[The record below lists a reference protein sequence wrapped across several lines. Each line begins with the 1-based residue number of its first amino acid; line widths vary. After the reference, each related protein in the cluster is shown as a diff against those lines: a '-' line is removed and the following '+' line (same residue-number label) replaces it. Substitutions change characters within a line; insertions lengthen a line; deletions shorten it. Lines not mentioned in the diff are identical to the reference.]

1 MKTSKTPKKRP
12 GSRSAE
18 SATTIKPPKQAKL
31 SRTHK
36 PEDMTLEE
44 WQRQLRMEYGE
55 SQEFLLENRGEH
67 PVFSEF
73 ALTNPVSNKTYR
85 IAIRGDQAGDNF
97 CSCPDFR
104 INGLGVCKHISF
116 TLARLKAG
124 KGGVRHFNQGFNQT
138 WSEIYLSY
146 GLKREVRLRLGST
159 AAPPLR
165 RLAQRYF
172 AADGVLK
179 GQHIGDITDFI
190 TKATSLP
197 GHELR
202 CYDDVMAFIASRQ
215 DAVHRQALIDEA
227 FPTGIDAPLF
237 DSLIKAS
244 LYPYQREGILFASR
258 AGRSLLADDMGLGKT
273 VQAIAVAE
281 VMARLFGVAKVLVVS
296 PTSLKHQWKGEIDSF
311 TDRTATVIEGLT
323 PQRRE
328 LYRSDSFFKL
338 VNYELIYRDAELIEA
353 WAPDLIVL
361 DEAQRIKNWQTRT
374 AQAVKRLE
382 SPFALVLTGTPLENR
397 IEELHSIMEFVD
409 RHHLGPLYRFVHAHR
424 VTDHAGKLVG
434 YKELDKIR
442 ASLNGVMIRRK
453 KSQVL
458 KQLPERIDK
467 NFFVPMTPE
476 QMAIHQDYADMVA
489 RLVNKWRRFRFL
501 SEADSL
507 RLRIALANMRM
518 VSDNTWLV
526 DKKTVHGPKLGE
538 LETLLR
544 ELVVEGGE
552 KVVIFSQWLRMNEL
566 VEQVLERLE
575 IGHVHL
581 NGSVPSK
588 NRKHLMS
595 RFKSDPACKVFLST
609 DAGGVGL
616 NLQSGA
622 VVINLDIP
630 WNPAIL
636 EQRIARVHRMGQKK
650 PVRVINFIS
659 CNSIEERILDLLRF
673 KKAVFAGALDEDG
686 RDTVM
691 IGESQLESFMNS
703 VENLTGSIERA
714 DLSGGQ
720 ELWRD
725 EQDAEEAGDE
735 IVAVVAEDGSDECI
749 SSKAIKPGGA
759 AVTPQLSEL
768 LQTGARFLMEL
779 GQALAPQSEVVERA
793 AGITSGETPRTNPLS
808 GLVAVDEATGKSCLK
823 IPLPEPEVM
832 TTLFSGLSQLLAG
845 YITGRK

>member
-1 MKTSKTPKKRP
+1 MRIGNNRKSAPTARSK
-12 GSRSAE
+12 E
-18 SATTIKPPKQAKL
+18 SAKIAKQPKL

-36 PEDMTLEE
+36 PADMDLEE
-44 WQRQLRMEYGE
+44 WQRQLRVEYGK
-55 SQEFLLENRGEH
+55 SQEFQLENRGDH

-73 ALTNPVSNKTYR
+73 ALTNPVSKRTYR
-85 IAIRGDQAGDNF
+85 IAIRGDQPGDNF

-116 TLARLKAG
+116 TLAHLKAL
-124 KGGVRHFNQGFNQT
+124 KGGAKHFKSGFIQP
-138 WSEIYLSY
+138 WSEMYLSY
-146 GLKREVRLRLGST
+146 GLKRAVRLRLGS
-159 AAPPLR
+159 AAPAALR
-165 RLAQRYF
+165 KLSQRYF
-172 AADGVLK
+172 ASDGVLK
-179 GQHIGDITDFI
+179 EQRFGDITDFI
-190 TKATSLP
+190 AKATSLP
-197 GHELR
+197 RHELR
-202 CYDDVMAFIASRQ
+202 CYDDVMEFIASRQ
-215 DAVHRQALIDEA
+215 DADHRRAMIDSM
-227 FPTGIDAPLF
+227 FPQGIDSPVF
-237 DSLIKAS
+237 DSLIKAD
-244 LYPYQREGILFASR
+244 LYSYQREGVLFSAR
-258 AGRSLLADDMGLGKT
+258 AGRALLADDMGLGKT

-281 VMARLFGVAKVLVVS
+281 VMARLFDISRVLVVS
-296 PTSLKHQWKGEIDSF
+296 PTSLKHQWKSEIEAF

-338 VNYELIYRDAELIEA
+338 VNYELIYRDVDLIEE
-353 WAPDLIVL
+353 WAPDLIIL

-409 RHHLGPLYRFVHAHR
+409 RHHLGPLYRFVHMHR
-424 VTDHAGKLVG
+424 VTDQAGKVIG

-442 ASLNGVMIRRK
+442 TSLSGIMIRRK
-453 KSQVL
+453 KSEVL

-467 NFFVPMTPE
+467 NFFVTMTPE
-476 QMAIHQDYADMVA
+476 QMEIHQDYADVVA
-489 RLVNKWRRFRFL
+489 RLVAKWRRFHFL
-501 SEADSL
+501 NEADSL

-526 DKKTVHGPKLGE
+526 DKKTVHGPKVEE

-544 ELVVEGGE
+544 ELVIEGGE

-566 VEQVLERLE
+566 VEQVLARLE

-581 NGSVPSK
+581 NGAVPSK
-588 NRKHLMS
+588 NRKQLMS
-595 RFKSDPACKVFLST
+595 RFKSDPECKVFLST

-616 NLQSGA
+616 NLQSGS

-659 CNSIEERILDLLRF
+659 RNSIEERILDLLRF
-673 KKAVFAGALDEDG
+673 KKAVFAGALDENG
-686 RDTVM
+686 SDTVM
-691 IGESQLESFMNS
+691 LGESQLNAFMNS
-703 VENLTGSIERA
+703 VEDLTSGMEQV

-720 ELWRD
+720 DVWRD
-725 EQDAEEAGDE
+725 EQEAEEAGAE
-735 IVAVVAEDGSDECI
+735 IVPDAVQGEVAET
-749 SSKAIKPGGA
+749 SSPQAATTAGA
-759 AVTPQLSEL
+759 AQTPPLGEL
-768 LQTGARFLMEL
+768 LQAGARFLMEL
-779 GQALAPQSEVVERA
+779 GQALSPQPAV
-793 AGITSGETPRTNPLS
+793 AGNVAGATSGDVRRNPLAS
-808 GLVAVDEATGKSCLK
+808 LVSVDEATGKSCLK

-832 TTLFSGLSQLLAG
+832 TSLVSGLSQLLAG
-845 YITGRK
+845 FMAGRKRGA

>member
-1 MKTSKTPKKRP
+1 MNTGNTPKKNT

-18 SATTIKPPKQAKL
+18 STKTTKTAKL
-31 SRTHK
+31 NRTHK
-36 PEDMTLEE
+36 PENMTLEE
-44 WQRQLRMEYGE
+44 WQRQLRVEYGT
-55 SQEFLLENRGEH
+55 SQQFLLENRGDH

-73 ALTNPVSNKTYR
+73 ALTNPVSDRTYR

-116 TLARLKAG
+116 TLARLKAKKTG
-124 KGGVRHFNQGFNQT
+124 ARHFKQGFNQT

-159 AAPPLR
+159 APVTLR

-179 GQHIGDITDFI
+179 EQHIGDITDFI
-190 TKATSLP
+190 GKASSQP

-202 CYDDVMAFIASRQ
+202 CYDDVMAFIAARQ

-227 FPTGIDAPLF
+227 FPTGINAPLF

-273 VQAIAVAE
+273 VQAIGVAE
-281 VMARLFGVAKVLVVS
+281 VMARLFGVTKVLVVS
-296 PTSLKHQWKGEIDSF
+296 PTSLKHQWKSEIDSF
-311 TDRTATVIEGLT
+311 TDRRATVIEGLT

-328 LYRSDSFFKL
+328 LYRLDSFFKL
-338 VNYELIYRDAELIEA
+338 VNYELIYRDTEHIEA
-353 WAPDLIVL
+353 WAPDLIIL
-361 DEAQRIKNWQTRT
+361 DVAQRIKNWQTRT

-424 VTDHAGKLVG
+424 VTDQAGKVVG
-434 YKELDKIR
+434 YRELDKIR
-442 ASLNGVMIRRK
+442 SSLSGIMIRRK

-476 QMAIHQDYADMVA
+476 QMAIHQDYADIVA
-489 RLVNKWRRFRFL
+489 QLVSKWRRFKFL

-507 RLRIALANMRM
+507 RLRIAMANMRM

-526 DKKTVHGPKLGE
+526 DKKTVHGPKIRE

-566 VEQVLERLE
+566 VEQVLERLG
-575 IGHVHL
+575 IGYVHL
-581 NGSVPSK
+581 NGSVLSK
-588 NRKHLMS
+588 NRKQLIS
-595 RFKSDPACKVFLST
+595 RFKSDPECKVFLST

-616 NLQSGA
+616 NLQSGSA
-622 VVINLDIP
+622 VINLDIP

-659 CNSIEERILDLLRF
+659 RNSIEERILDLLRF

-691 IGESQLESFMNS
+691 LGESQLESFMNS
-703 VENLTGSIERA
+703 VENLTGSMEPA
-714 DLSGGQ
+714 DLPGGQ

-725 EQDAEEAGDE
+725 EQDAEEVGE
-735 IVAVVAEDGSDECI
+735 ENVAEAAEDEAEETT
-749 SSKAIKPGGA
+749 SSKAIKPGGTT
-759 AVTPQLSEL
+759 VTPPLSEL
-768 LQTGARFLMEL
+768 LQTGARFLIEL
-779 GQALAPQSEVVERA
+779 GQALAPHPEVGERA
-793 AGITSGETPRTNPLS
+793 AGTTSGEVPRTNPLT
-808 GLVAVDEATGKSCLK
+808 GLVAFDEATGKRCLK
-823 IPLPEPEVM
+823 IPLPEPEVI
-832 TTLFSGLSQLLAG
+832 TTIISGLSQLLAG
-845 YITGRK
+845 YMAGRK

>member
-1 MKTSKTPKKRP
+1 MKNGNNRKNAAGGHPVKP
-12 GSRSAE
+12 A
-18 SATTIKPPKQAKL
+18 KPPKHTNL

-36 PEDMTLEE
+36 PENMSLEE
-44 WQRQLRMEYGE
+44 WQRQLRVEYGK
-55 SQEFLLENRGEH
+55 SQEFLLENRGDH

-73 ALTNPVSNKTYR
+73 ALTNPVSNSTYR
-85 IAIRGDQAGDNF
+85 IAIRGDRPGDNF

-116 TLARLKAG
+116 TLARLKAL
-124 KGGVRHFNQGFNQT
+124 KGGNKHFQQGFNQT
-138 WSEIYLSY
+138 WSEVYLSY

-159 AAPPLR
+159 APDVLR
-165 RLAQRYF
+165 KLAQRYF

-179 GQHIGDITDFI
+179 EQRFGDITDFI
-190 TKATSLP
+190 AKASGLP

-202 CYDDVMAFIASRQ
+202 CYDDVMEFIASRQ
-215 DAVHRQALIDEA
+215 DACHRRALVDGA
-227 FPTGIDAPLF
+227 FPQGIDSPLF
-237 DSLIKAS
+237 DSLIKAT
-244 LYPYQREGILFASR
+244 LYPYQREGILFSVR
-258 AGRSLLADDMGLGKT
+258 AGRALLADDMGLGKT

-281 VMARLFGVAKVLVVS
+281 TMARLSGITKVLVIS
-296 PTSLKHQWKGEIDSF
+296 PTSLKHQWKSEIETF
-311 TDRTATVIEGLT
+311 TGRSAVVIEGLT
-323 PQRRE
+323 PLRRE

-353 WAPDLIVL
+353 WAPDLIIL

-424 VTDHAGKLVG
+424 LTDQGGKVVG
-434 YKELDKIR
+434 YKDLDKIR
-442 ASLNGVMIRRK
+442 TSLGSIMIRRR
-453 KSQVL
+453 KSEVL

-476 QMAIHQDYADMVA
+476 QMEIHQDYAEMVL
-489 RLVNKWRRFRFL
+489 RLVAKWRRYKFL

-507 RLRIALANMRM
+507 RLRIALAKMRM
-518 VSDNTWLV
+518 VADNTWLV
-526 DKKTVHGPKLGE
+526 DKKTVHGPKIGE

-544 ELVVEGGE
+544 ELVIEGGE
-552 KVVIFSQWLRMNEL
+552 KIVIFSQWLRMNGL
-566 VEQVLERLE
+566 VEEVLERLG

-588 NRKHLMS
+588 ERKHLMS

-616 NLQSGA
+616 NLQSGST
-622 VVINLDIP
+622 VINLDIP

-659 CNSIEERILDLLRF
+659 RNSIEERILDLLSF
-673 KKAVFAGALDEDG
+673 KKAVFAGALEEDG

-691 IGESQLESFMNS
+691 LGESQLVSFMNS
-703 VENLTGSIERA
+703 VEDLTGGMEQA

-720 ELWRD
+720 AIWRD
-725 EQDAEEAGDE
+725 GQEAEEAGDE
-735 IVAVVAEDGSDECI
+735 IVADVSDAGEDEAAEVPAPAAATGS
-749 SSKAIKPGGA
+749 A
-759 AVTPQLSEL
+759 AQQAPQLGEL

-779 GQALAPQSEVVERA
+779 GQALAPQPSSVETGA
-793 AGITSGETPRTNPLS
+793 ASAGDDVPRNPLAS
-808 GLVAVDEATGKSCLK
+808 LVSTDEATGKSCLK

-832 TTLFSGLSQLLAG
+832 NSIVSGLSQLLAG
-845 YITGRK
+845 FMGGRK

>member
-1 MKTSKTPKKRP
+1 MKTGNTRKKATSP
-12 GSRSAE
+12 RSAE
-18 SATTIKPPKQAKL
+18 PAKIAKQPKL

-36 PEDMTLEE
+36 PDDMTLEE
-44 WQRQLRMEYGE
+44 WQRQLRVEFGT
-55 SQEFLLENRGEH
+55 SQEFQLENRGDH

-73 ALTNPVSNKTYR
+73 ALTNPVSNRTYR
-85 IAIRGDQAGDNF
+85 IAIRGDQPGDNF

-104 INGLGVCKHISF
+104 INGLGLCKHISF
-116 TLARLKAG
+116 TLAHLKSL
-124 KGGVRHFNQGFNQT
+124 KGGTQHFENGFNQT

-146 GLKREVRLRLGST
+146 GMKRAVRLRLGS
-159 AAPPLR
+159 AAPAALC
-165 RLAQRYF
+165 RLSQRYF

-179 GQHIGDITDFI
+179 EQRFRDITDFI
-190 TKATSLP
+190 SKASSLP

-202 CYDDVMAFIASRQ
+202 CYDDVMEYIASRQ
-215 DAVHRQALIDEA
+215 DADHRRTQIETA
-227 FPTGIDAPLF
+227 FPRGIDSPLF
-237 DSLIKAS
+237 DSLIKAA
-244 LYPYQREGILFASR
+244 LYPYQREGVLFSAR

-273 VQAIAVAE
+273 VQALAVAE
-281 VMARLFGVAKVLVVS
+281 TMARLFGITKVLVIS
-296 PTSLKHQWKGEIDSF
+296 PTSLKHQWKSEIETF

-328 LYRSDSFFKL
+328 LYRPDSFFKL
-338 VNYELIYRDAELIEA
+338 VNYELVYRDVDLIEK
-353 WAPDLIVL
+353 WAPDLIIL

-374 AQAVKRLE
+374 AQTVKRLE

-424 VTDHAGKLVG
+424 ITDQGGKVVG
-434 YKELDKIR
+434 YRNLDKIR
-442 ASLNGVMIRRK
+442 TSLSGIMIRRK
-453 KSQVL
+453 KSEVL

-476 QMAIHQDYADMVA
+476 QAEVHQDYAEIVV
-489 RLVNKWRRFRFL
+489 RLVAKWRRYHFL

-507 RLRIALANMRM
+507 RLRIALAKMRM
-518 VSDNTWLV
+518 VSDNTYLV
-526 DKKTVHGPKLGE
+526 DKKTVHGPKIEE

-544 ELVVEGGE
+544 ELVIEGGE

-566 VEQVLERLE
+566 VEGVLKRLE
-575 IGHVHL
+575 IGYVHL

-588 NRKHLMS
+588 NRKQLMS

-616 NLQSGA
+616 NLQSGSS
-622 VVINLDIP
+622 VINLDIP

-659 CNSIEERILDLLRF
+659 RNSIEERILDLLRF

-686 RDTVM
+686 HDTVM
-691 IGESQLESFMNS
+691 LGESQLGSFMNS
-703 VENLTGSIERA
+703 VQDLTGGMEQA

-720 ELWRD
+720 DVWRD
-725 EQDAEEAGDE
+725 EQDAEEAGAE
-735 IVAVVAEDGSDECI
+735 IVPDEVAETPSPE
-749 SSKAIKPGGA
+749 AAMTGGA
-759 AVTPQLSEL
+759 AQAPQLGEL

-779 GQALAPQSEVVERA
+779 GQALAPQPVVVEKP
-793 AGITSGETPRTNPLS
+793 AGSDHGEAPRTNPLAA
-808 GLVAVDEATGKSCLK
+808 LVSVDEATGKSCLK

-832 TTLFSGLSQLLAG
+832 TSIISGLSQLLAG
-845 YITGRK
+845 FMAGRK

>member
-1 MKTSKTPKKRP
+1 MKTGKTTKKNTGIRAP
-12 GSRSAE
+12 E
-18 SATTIKPPKQAKL
+18 SANTTKTVKQPRL

-36 PEDMTLEE
+36 PDDMTLEE
-44 WQRQLRMEYGE
+44 WQRQLRVEYGT
-55 SQEFLLENRGEH
+55 SQEFLLENRGDH

-73 ALTNPVSNKTYR
+73 ALTNSKSNRTYR
-85 IAIRGDQAGDNF
+85 IAIRGDQPGDNF

-116 TLARLKAG
+116 TLARLKA
-124 KGGVRHFNQGFNQT
+124 KQGGARHFTQGFNQP

-146 GLKREVRLRLGST
+146 GLKREVRLRLGS
-159 AAPPLR
+159 AAPAPLR
-165 RLAQRYF
+165 KSAQRF
-172 AADGVLK
+172 FDSDGVLK
-179 GQHIGDITDFI
+179 EQRFSDITDFI
-190 TKATSLP
+190 AKASGMP

-202 CYDDVMAFIASRQ
+202 CYDDVMAFIAARQ
-215 DAVHRQALIDEA
+215 DAVHRQALIDQA
-227 FPTGIDAPLF
+227 FPTGIETPLF
-237 DSLIKAS
+237 DSLINAS
-244 LYPYQREGILFASR
+244 LYPYQREGILFAAR
-258 AGRSLLADDMGLGKT
+258 AGRSLLADEMGLGKT
-273 VQAIAVAE
+273 VQAIAVAD
-281 VMARLFGVAKVLVVS
+281 VMARLFGVAKVLVIS
-296 PTSLKHQWKGEIDSF
+296 PTSLKHQWKSEIDTF

-328 LYRSDSFFKL
+328 RYRSDSFFKL
-338 VNYELIYRDAELIEA
+338 VNYELIYRDVELIEE
-353 WAPDLIVL
+353 WSPDLIIL

-424 VTDHAGKLVG
+424 VTDQSGKVVG

-442 ASLNGVMIRRK
+442 TSLSGVMIRRK

-476 QMAIHQDYADMVA
+476 QMVIHQDYADIVAQMVS
-489 RLVNKWRRFRFL
+489 KWRRFKFL

-526 DKKTVHGPKLGE
+526 DKKTVHGPKIGE

-566 VEQVLERLE
+566 VEQVLERLG

-581 NGSVPSK
+581 KGSVPSK
-588 NRKHLMS
+588 DRKHLMS
-595 RFKSDPACKVFLST
+595 RFKSDPECKVFLST

-616 NLQSGA
+616 NLQSGST
-622 VVINLDIP
+622 VINLDIP

-659 CNSIEERILDLLRF
+659 RNSIEERILDLLRF

-686 RDTVM
+686 HDTVM

-703 VENLTGSIERA
+703 VEGLAGSMEPA
-714 DLSGGQ
+714 DVTGGQ
-720 ELWRD
+720 DLWRD
-725 EQDAEEAGDE
+725 EQAAEEAGEE
-735 IVAVVAEDGSDECI
+735 IVSDTVEDETTDA
-749 SSKAIKPGGA
+749 SSSAAKNTGGA
-759 AVTPQLSEL
+759 ASVPPLGEI

-779 GQALAPQSEVVERA
+779 GQALSPQPVVEGKSAGSA
-793 AGITSGETPRTNPLS
+793 AGDALQTNPLAA
-808 GLVAVDEATGKSCLK
+808 LVSIDDATGKSCLK
-823 IPLPEPEVM
+823 IPLPEPEAMNSIV
-832 TTLFSGLSQLLAG
+832 SGLSQLLTGFMA
-845 YITGRK
+845 GRK